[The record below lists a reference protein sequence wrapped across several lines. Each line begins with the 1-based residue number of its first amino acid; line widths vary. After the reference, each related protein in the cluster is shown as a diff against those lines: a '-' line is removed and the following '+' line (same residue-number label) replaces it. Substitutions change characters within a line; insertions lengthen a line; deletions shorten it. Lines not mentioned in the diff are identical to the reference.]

1 MERVFDEERK
11 ESAGQLFISA
21 KGLQGRQSVRATFR
35 LPEEIIQLL
44 GVMARQLGLQQKSL
58 FDQLIED
65 SDVLRQVASTRHSF
79 NPSPGRRRQKTYVLS
94 KRSLQILDRVA
105 RREDIPRDVLVEI
118 SIQRLLPVL
127 SVEQKKHRKR
137 AELQEKFDT
146 LRRQFMRLAAEADQ
160 ELGEDDQAVLFLQE
174 VCDVLEDS
182 FSGLNAVVEKGQAIE
197 QLLKKDNPVQQ
208 LLDNSNA
215 FG

>member
-11 ESAGQLFISA
+11 ESGGQLFISA

-65 SDVLRQVASTRHSF
+65 SEVLRQVASTRHLF
-79 NPSPGRRRQKTYVLS
+79 RPAPGRRRQKTYVLS
-94 KRSLQILDRVA
+94 KRSLEILDRVA

-127 SVEQKKHRKR
+127 SMEQEKHGKRVELQKK
-137 AELQEKFDT
+137 FNI
-146 LRRQFMRLAAEADQ
+146 LRSQFLRLAADADQ
-160 ELGEDDQAVLFLQE
+160 ELGEDDQAVLLLQE
-174 VCDVLEDS
+174 VCDVLENS
-182 FSGLNAVVEKGQAIE
+182 FSGLATVVEKGKAIE
-197 QLLKKDNPVQQ
+197 QFLKEDNPVH
-208 LLDNSNA
+208 NT
-215 FG
+215 

>member
-11 ESAGQLFISA
+11 ESGGQLFISA

-65 SDVLRQVASTRHSF
+65 SEVLRQVASTRHLF
-79 NPSPGRRRQKTYVLS
+79 RPAPGRRRQKTYVLS
-94 KRSLQILDRVA
+94 KRSLEILDRVA

-127 SVEQKKHRKR
+127 SMEQEKHGKRVELQKK
-137 AELQEKFDT
+137 FNI
-146 LRRQFMRLAAEADQ
+146 LRGQFLRLAADADQ
-160 ELGEDDQAVLFLQE
+160 ELGEDDQAVLLLQE
-174 VCDVLEDS
+174 VCDVLENS
-182 FSGLNAVVEKGQAIE
+182 FSGLATVVEKGKAIE
-197 QLLKKDNPVQQ
+197 QFLKEDNPVH
-208 LLDNSNA
+208 NT
-215 FG
+215 

>member
-11 ESAGQLFISA
+11 ESGGQLFISA

-65 SDVLRQVASTRHSF
+65 SEVLRQVASTRHLF
-79 NPSPGRRRQKTYVLS
+79 RPAPGRRRQKTYVLS
-94 KRSLQILDRVA
+94 KRSLEILDRVA

-127 SVEQKKHRKR
+127 SMEQEKHGKRVELQKK
-137 AELQEKFDT
+137 FNI
-146 LRRQFMRLAAEADQ
+146 LRSQFLRLAADADQ
-160 ELGEDDQAVLFLQE
+160 ELGEDDQAVRLLQE
-174 VCDVLEDS
+174 VCDVLENS
-182 FSGLNAVVEKGQAIE
+182 FSGLATVVEKGKAIE
-197 QLLKKDNPVQQ
+197 QFLKEDNPVH
-208 LLDNSNA
+208 NT
-215 FG
+215 

>member
-1 MERVFDEERK
+1 MEREFDEERK
-11 ESAGQLFISA
+11 ESTGQLFISA

-79 NPSPGRRRQKTYVLS
+79 SPTPGRRRQKTYVLS

-137 AELQEKFDT
+137 AELQKKFNT
-146 LRRQFMRLAAEADQ
+146 LRRQFIRLVAEADQ
-160 ELGEDDQAVLFLQE
+160 ELGEDDQAVLLLQE

-182 FSGLNAVVEKGQAIE
+182 FSGLDAVVEKGKAIE
-197 QLLKKDNPVQQ
+197 QFLEEDNPIH
-208 LLDNSNA
+208 NT
-215 FG
+215 

>member
-1 MERVFDEERK
+1 MEREFDEERK
-11 ESAGQLFISA
+11 ESTGQLFISA

-79 NPSPGRRRQKTYVLS
+79 SQTPGRRRQKTYVLS

-137 AELQEKFDT
+137 AELQKKFNT
-146 LRRQFMRLAAEADQ
+146 LRRQFIRLVAEADQ
-160 ELGEDDQAVLFLQE
+160 ELGEDDQAVLLLQE

-182 FSGLNAVVEKGQAIE
+182 FSGLDAVVEKGKAIE
-197 QLLKKDNPVQQ
+197 QFLEEDNRIH
-208 LLDNSNA
+208 NT
-215 FG
+215 

>member
-1 MERVFDEERK
+1 MERVFDEEKK
-11 ESAGQLFISA
+11 ESGGQLFISA

-65 SDVLRQVASTRHSF
+65 SEVLRQVASTRHLF
-79 NPSPGRRRQKTYVLS
+79 RPAPGRRRQKTYVLS
-94 KRSLQILDRVA
+94 KRSLEILDRVA

-127 SVEQKKHRKR
+127 SMEQEKHGKRVELQKK
-137 AELQEKFDT
+137 FNV
-146 LRRQFMRLAAEADQ
+146 LRGQFLRLAADADQ
-160 ELGEDDQAVLFLQE
+160 ELGEDDQAVRLLQE
-174 VCDVLEDS
+174 VCDVLENS
-182 FSGLNAVVEKGQAIE
+182 FSGLATVVEKGKAIE
-197 QLLKKDNPVQQ
+197 QFLKEDNPVH
-208 LLDNSNA
+208 NT
-215 FG
+215 